1 MAGWARTLSVVAV
14 VLAAGFFAF
23 EQSSMARNFPIGNIR
38 RAPGFDVADIPA
50 LAGKT
55 VIVTGAN
62 SGWVVDEDMKPDM
75 IKKLE
80 NMGSMPG
87 LVVQKPKGT
96 EATRIQSV
104 PSPVA
109 QINREQMASESIRK
123 VSGVNADLMGSQ
135 DSKSDSGRQMALRI
149 RQAILVLEKAFVNFR
164 YTKEI
169 LGTAIF
175 KIIPSMFNASKVRR
189 ILGESFMQENELDL
203 GKLKAFL
210 QLVRDGEYDL
220 TITDSEDSETIRQET
235 FEALMTMAEKGM
247 PVPPDVIM
255 EFSPISNKTEI
266 KRRMTEYAQSQA
278 AAQGAQK

>member
-1 MAGWARTLSVVAV
+1 
-14 VLAAGFFAF
+14 
-23 EQSSMARNFPIGNIR
+23 
-38 RAPGFDVADIPA
+38 
-50 LAGKT
+50 
-55 VIVTGAN
+55 
-62 SGWVVDEDMKPDM
+62 MKPDM